1 MERARGGR
9 GTSVLEL
16 RTIVSVDPDTF
27 RSVLGRFASGIT
39 IVTTRDANDRDCGM
53 TVSAFCSVSL
63 IPPLVLI
70 CVDHAASSHETLL
83 EASHFAVSILAA
95 HQEPLSRR
103 FSGPDE
109 DKRFDGVGYSRGLT
123 GAALLD
129 DALAH
134 IECKRVAHYGAGDH
148 TVVIGEVDSAVAH
161 GHRPLLYYRGGY
173 AQLER

>member
-1 MERARGGR
+1 M
-9 GTSVLEL
+9 
-16 RTIVSVDPDTF
+16 SVDPDTF

-39 IVTTRDANDRDCGM
+39 IVTTRDSSERDCGM

-63 IPPLVLI
+63 APPLVLI
-70 CVDHAASSHETLL
+70 CVEHEASSHAALL
-83 EASHFAVSILAA
+83 DASHFAVSILAA

-109 DKRFDGVGYSRGLT
+109 AKRFDGIGYSRGQT
-123 GAALLD
+123 GAALID

-134 IECKRVAHYGAGDH
+134 IECKRVAHYVAGDH
-148 TVVIGEVDSAVAH
+148 TVLIGEVESAAAH
-161 GHRPLLYYRGGY
+161 AHRPLLYYRGGY